1 MLLFFISAHDVGF
14 HGNSPEGDFSSV
26 TEINALVQTQMFLMS
41 LGRLKNLST
50 SASLGQLVSEIE
62 HSISEDQ
69 PGLLFPVDQSAF
81 WVNSPSGWFYL
92 VTFRTQR
99 SGILS

>member
-1 MLLFFISAHDVGF
+1 MLLFFLLVHMMWAFTAIL
-14 HGNSPEGDFSSV
+14 PEGDFSSV

-50 SASLGQLVSEIE
+50 SASLGRLVSEIE

-81 WVNSPSGWFYL
+81 WENSLSG
-92 VTFRTQR
+92 
-99 SGILS
+99 